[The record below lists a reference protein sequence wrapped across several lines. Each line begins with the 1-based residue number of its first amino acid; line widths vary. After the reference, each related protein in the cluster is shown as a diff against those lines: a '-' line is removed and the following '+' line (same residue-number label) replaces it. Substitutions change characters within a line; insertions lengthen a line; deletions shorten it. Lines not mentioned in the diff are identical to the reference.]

1 MNRRDFLGA
10 AAMLSVVPIGT
21 AAMAQTSPPADKRFK
36 LNYAPHFGMFSALG
50 GAGEID
56 QLKFIADQG
65 FTALEDNGMAGRP
78 IEQQERIAREMSRL
92 NLTMGVFVVNMDTA
106 WKPTLSTG
114 KADARDQFL
123 SECRKAVDVAKR
135 VNAKWMTV
143 VPGTLDGRLAMDYQ
157 NAHVIDALKRGA
169 EIFEPHGLVMVLE
182 PLNHR
187 RDHPGMFLTEIPQ
200 AYMIC
205 RAVGSPSCKILFDM
219 YHQQITEGNIIPN
232 IDLAWDETAY
242 FQVGDNPGRNEPTTG
257 EMNYRAIFKHIHD
270 KGFTGVL
277 GMEHGNSAAGA
288 EGERKVIDAYR
299 WCDEF

>member
-10 AAMLSVVPIGT
+10 AAMLSAAPLGT
-21 AAMAQTSPPADKRFK
+21 AAMAQTSTPAGKRFK

-56 QLKFIADQG
+56 QLKFIADAG
-65 FTALEDNGMAGRP
+65 FTALEDNGMAGRAV
-78 IEQQERIAREMSRL
+78 EDQEKIAKEMSRL

-169 EIFEPHGLVMVLE
+169 ETFEPHGLVMVLE

-257 EMNYRAIFKHIHD
+257 EMNYRAIFRHIHS

-277 GMEHGNSAAGA
+277 GMEHGNSAGGA
-288 EGERKVIDAYR
+288 DGERKVIDAYR
-299 WCDEF
+299 WCDDF